1 MLEACIIPS
10 GTAYGVALND
20 AELVNNWAA
29 AFSAAPYKAPP
40 RSPVLYVKPRSC
52 FSVGGAAIPLPADV
66 SRVQVAATVAILF
79 AGDLCRAGPE
89 AVRASIGA
97 ACLALDVSEPCDS
110 YYRPPVRQQC
120 RDGFL
125 PMGRFA
131 GLPESF
137 AEIVTEI
144 DGVEVHRWSLE
155 RLLRPL
161 EALAADISG
170 FMTLGAGDLLLLGL
184 AGDAPTATAGQSI
197 KVSSRGLPAL
207 QTRVVPES
215 AS

>member
-1 MLEACIIPS
+1 MVETCIIPS

-20 AELVNNWAA
+20 AALVAQWDS

-40 RSPVLYVKPRSC
+40 RAPVLYVKPRSC
-52 FSVGGAAIPLPADV
+52 FSVGGAAIPLPPDV
-66 SRVQVAATVAILF
+66 PRVQVAATVGLLF
-79 AGDLCRAGPE
+79 ARDLCRVRPE
-89 AVRASIGA
+89 AVRASVGA

-131 GLPESF
+131 ALPDVF
-137 AEIVTEI
+137 ADIVTEI

-161 EALAADISG
+161 ERLAADVSA

-184 AGDAPTATAGQSI
+184 AGEAPTASAGQSI
-197 KVSSRGLPAL
+197 RISSLGLPAL
-207 QTRVVPES
+207 QTRVVPET
-215 AS
+215 AP